1 MDFENKL
8 IPGVLIKR
16 YKRFFV
22 DIKLGNK
29 IVTSHCPNPGSMF
42 KLLEKGNRV
51 WITESNNENR
61 KLKYTLQIIEVGNT
75 KFCINTHITN
85 KIVYESLE
93 EKLVESLNGY
103 NFVRPEK
110 KFGSNTRFDFLLNDT
125 KNDKKAFL
133 EVKSVTLSRKKGHAE
148 FPDSVTSRGKK
159 HLENLML
166 ANKQGYESYLMF
178 LIQIENCKSFGIA
191 SDIDPEYSKIF
202 KDALKKNVKVL
213 CYDCKFS
220 NKGIKINNKIKIL
233 LNDR

>member
-1 MDFENKL
+1 MNFENEL

-16 YKRFFV
+16 YKRFFA
-22 DIKLGNK
+22 DIKLRNK
-29 IVTSHCPNPGSMF
+29 VVTAHCPNPGSMF
-42 KLLEKGNRV
+42 KLLKKGNYV
-51 WITESNNENR
+51 WITESNNQNR
-61 KLKYTLQIIEVGNT
+61 KLKYTLQIIEVD
-75 KFCINTHITN
+75 KIKYCINTHITN
-85 KIVYESLE
+85 KIVHESLE
-93 EKLVESLNGY
+93 KKLVESLKRY
-103 NFVRPEK
+103 NFIRPEK
-110 KFGSNTRFDFLLNDT
+110 KFGTNTRFDFLLNDT

-178 LIQIENCKSFGIA
+178 LIQIENCRSFGIA
-191 SDIDPEYSKIF
+191 SDIDPEYSKVF
-202 KDALKKNVKVL
+202 KYALKKNIKVL

>member
-22 DIKLGNK
+22 DIKLENK
-29 IVTSHCPNPGSMF
+29 IVTAHCPNPGSMF

-51 WITESNNENR
+51 WITESNNKNR

-85 KIVYESLE
+85 KIVHESLE
-93 EKLVESLNGY
+93 EKLVENLNGY
-103 NFVRPEK
+103 NFIRPEK
-110 KFGSNTRFDFLLNDT
+110 KFGTNTRFDFLLNDT

-202 KDALKKNVKVL
+202 KDALKKNIKVL

>member
-1 MDFENKL
+1 MDFENEL

-16 YKRFFV
+16 YKRFFA

-29 IVTSHCPNPGSMF
+29 VVTAHCPNPGSMF
-42 KLLEKGNRV
+42 KLLEKGNRA
-51 WITESNNENR
+51 WITESNNQNR
-61 KLKYTLQIIEVGNT
+61 KLKYTLQIIEVDNT

-85 KIVYESLE
+85 KIVHESLE
-93 EKLVESLNGY
+93 EKLVENLNSY
-103 NFVRPEK
+103 NFIRPEK
-110 KFGSNTRFDFLLNDT
+110 KFWSNTRFDFLLNDT

-202 KDALKKNVKVL
+202 KEALKKNIKVL